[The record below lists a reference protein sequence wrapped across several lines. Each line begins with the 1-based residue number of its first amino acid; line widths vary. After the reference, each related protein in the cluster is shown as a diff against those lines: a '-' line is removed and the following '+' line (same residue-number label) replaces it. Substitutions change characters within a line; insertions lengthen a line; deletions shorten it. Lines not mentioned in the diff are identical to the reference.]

1 MITCAKQGTIT
12 GGPMDSIPPVFVK
25 ADPPNYTTNFDG
37 DEIRIYFDEY
47 IKLKEYQKQLIVSPP
62 LENTL
67 ISPQGSASKYI
78 SIEIKDTLQPNT
90 TYVFNFGQ
98 SVVDNNEEN
107 PYSYFKYIM
116 STGDYIDSLTV
127 RGEIKD
133 ALLRVPD
140 NFVTVMLYE
149 ADSTYSDS
157 IVYKDRPRYVTNT
170 LDSLTTF
177 EISNLKE
184 GRYKLVAMKDE
195 DANFTFQSKKDKI
208 GFLEG
213 YIDVPT
219 DTSYVLTL
227 FKEETVLKTSRPRHA
242 AKQRLTVG
250 YDGNADSLNIK
261 VLSSVPDGF
270 ESLIT
275 ERKADTLNFWY
286 KPNVVTDSLWLEMR
300 GKNYI
305 DTTIAK
311 LRNLKPDSL
320 SFNRE
325 SKGTLILNSPFKV
338 TTSIPIT
345 AINDSLISIK
355 GDSIAVPFTTDI
367 NLRKSSFDI
376 KFETK
381 ELTSY
386 QLTILPNA
394 LQDYFGATNDT
405 LRYAT
410 KTREFSDYG
419 DIELTLVNAQRY
431 PFIIQLIDG
440 KGEVVKEQI
449 ATEGNVFKFET
460 LNPSKYFIRLIE
472 DANGNGVYDPG
483 NFLQQLQAERV
494 IYYPKEIEVNAGW
507 LPRETFQLKD

>member
-1 MITCAKQGTIT
+1 MITCAKQGRIS

-25 ADPPNYTTNFDG
+25 AVPPNYTTNFDG
-37 DEIRIYFDEY
+37 EEIRIYFDEY
-47 IKLKEYQKQLIVSPP
+47 IKLKDYQRQLIVSPP

-133 ALLRVPD
+133 ALLRAPD

-149 ADSTYSDS
+149 ADSTYNDS

-184 GRYKLVAMKDE
+184 GSYKLVAMKDE
-195 DANFTFQSKKDKI
+195 DANFTYQSKKDKI

-213 YIDVPT
+213 FIDVPK

-227 FKEETVLKTSRPRHA
+227 FKEEATLKTSRPRHA
-242 AKQRLTVG
+242 AKQRLSFG
-250 YDGNADSLNIK
+250 FQGNADSLRVN
-261 VLSSVPDGF
+261 VLSSVPADF

-275 ERKADTLNFWY
+275 ERKNDTLNYWY
-286 KPNVVTDSLWLEMR
+286 KPNVETDSLWLEIR
-300 GKNYI
+300 GENYV

-311 LRNLKPDSL
+311 LRDLKPDSL
-320 SFNRE
+320 FFTPE
-325 SKGTLILNSPFKV
+325 SRGTLTLKNPFKV
-338 TTSIPIT
+338 TSSVPVTS
-345 AINDSLISIK
+345 INDSLISVT
-355 GDSIAVPFTTDI
+355 GDSIPVPFTTDI

-376 KFETK
+376 RFDTK
-381 ELTSY
+381 EVTTY
-386 QLTILPNA
+386 EITVLPDA
-394 LQDYFGATNDT
+394 ITPYLGARNDT
-405 LRYAT
+405 LRYKVRT
-410 KTREFSDYG
+410 KEFSDYG
-419 DIELTLVNAQRY
+419 DIELTLVNAKRY
-431 PFIIQLIDG
+431 PYIIQLIDG
-440 KGEVVKEQI
+440 KGEVSKQVI
-449 ATEGNVFKFET
+449 ANEGNVFKFET
-460 LNPSKYFIRLIE
+460 LSPGNYFIRLIE
-472 DANGNGVYDPG
+472 DANKNGIYDPG
-483 NFLQQLQAERV
+483 SYLEQRQAERV